1 MGALIGIRTVP
12 GRRHFGGRGRR
23 DVGRRRLLG
32 HDARFGPRFGR
43 LARAQLARHFLCRRW
58 RNALARGRGV
68 AQIGRRL
75 IGRRLARCKAVR
87 VKYYACD
94 LNDAQTVVSNC
105 AATDTGT
112 YAISTSMALA

>member
-1 MGALIGIRTVP
+1 M
-12 GRRHFGGRGRR
+12 
-23 DVGRRRLLG
+23 
-32 HDARFGPRFGR
+32 
-43 LARAQLARHFLCRRW
+43 
-58 RNALARGRGV
+58 

>member
-1 MGALIGIRTVP
+1 M
-12 GRRHFGGRGRR
+12 
-23 DVGRRRLLG
+23 
-32 HDARFGPRFGR
+32 
-43 LARAQLARHFLCRRW
+43 
-58 RNALARGRGV
+58 

-112 YAISTSMALA
+112 YAISTIHGARVMQFARHVVTSLNHTRGYAEVDWGGANGKWIYVYRQLKPAQNYRLGSSNRLNAAAWAALKTQVGI